1 MLSLI
6 VMLVNILLQDGRTN
20 YIEGVL
26 CTSSQSPSRSSS
38 SLIRRPRLVLRSDCP
53 LPDHRLGLFRI

>member
-1 MLSLI
+1 LLSFA

-26 CTSSQSPSRSSS
+26 CTCSQ
-38 SLIRRPRLVLRSDCP
+38 
-53 LPDHRLGLFRI
+53 